1 MRRGRANQGKTKTI
15 RERTVN
21 TYLPTLELVEEWKQA
36 AREADMSLSRYI
48 IEVVERYRKSD
59 ASGIKPSW
67 KLEEKANTAI
77 KETEEVKAK
86 TLAKYIALISEKPE
100 LEKKLAALKEMRK
113 TESSKFIEGQ
123 TFSLAAASLQDM
135 VKNIVTGK
143 GGTISSERVGKPD
156 DLGKFKIINVSID
169 AVLPDPKALSD
180 VLYSI
185 ESRTPY
191 LVVKEI
197 DIRNRNFKEPKELM
211 VKLDV
216 EALTTGK

>member
-1 MRRGRANQGKTKTI
+1 MGRSRLLKIAVPLIILLLAGIAYQYGYVQIRGQLA
-15 RERTVN
+15 
-21 TYLPTLELVEEWKQA
+21 
-36 AREADMSLSRYI
+36 
-48 IEVVERYRKSD
+48 
-59 ASGIKPSW
+59 
-67 KLEEKANTAI
+67 AI

-100 LEKKLAALKEMRK
+100 LEKKLAALKEIRK
-113 TESSKFIEGQ
+113 SDSSKLIEGQ

-135 VKNIVTGK
+135 VKNIVTGR

-197 DIRNRNFKEPKELM
+197 DIRNKNFKEPKELV